1 MIAIGSDKSISKIE
15 KTRKERSVKSNVS
28 DERPKRLKSSKEN
41 ITPANQNKTVG
52 IDNLK

>member
-1 MIAIGSDKSISKIE
+1 VIAIGSDKSISKIE

-28 DERPKRLKSSKEN
+28 DERPKRLKSS
-41 ITPANQNKTVG
+41 NKTVG